1 VVEKNMYG
9 KLMLILAVVF
19 ACLYGLFWWMAMSNI
34 AFAMILTL
42 PMIACGF
49 GFGLFL
55 ILGIVFLVI
64 GK

>member
-1 VVEKNMYG
+1 MLG
-9 KLMLILAVVF
+9 KLFLILAAVCAV
-19 ACLYGLFWWMAMSNI
+19 LWIGIWYIGSMNI
-34 AFAMILTL
+34 IFSFILGL
-42 PMIACGF
+42 PMMAVGF

>member
-1 VVEKNMYG
+1 MLG
-9 KLMLILAVVF
+9 KLFLILSAVCAV
-19 ACLYGLFWWMAMSNI
+19 LWIGIWYIGSQNI
-34 AFAMILTL
+34 IFSFILGL
-42 PMIACGF
+42 PMMAVGF